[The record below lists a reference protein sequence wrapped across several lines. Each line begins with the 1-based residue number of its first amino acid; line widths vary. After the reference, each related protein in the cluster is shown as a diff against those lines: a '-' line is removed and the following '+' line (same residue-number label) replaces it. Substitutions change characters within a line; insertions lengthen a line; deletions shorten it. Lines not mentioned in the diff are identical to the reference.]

1 MFDDSKRSMLVLTN
15 APDKLYVMGS
25 AMIAMRTLLNRFD
38 VERAIISDCG
48 VKEGCLKLVLGGAIK
63 AEPFE
68 LNAVNNNSEKETE
81 DGTESQE

>member
-1 MFDDSKRSMLVLTN
+1 
-15 APDKLYVMGS
+15 
-25 AMIAMRTLLNRFD
+25 MIAMRTLLNRFE

-48 VKEGCLKLVLGGAIK
+48 VKEGCLKLVLEGAIK

-81 DGTESQE
+81 NGTESKE